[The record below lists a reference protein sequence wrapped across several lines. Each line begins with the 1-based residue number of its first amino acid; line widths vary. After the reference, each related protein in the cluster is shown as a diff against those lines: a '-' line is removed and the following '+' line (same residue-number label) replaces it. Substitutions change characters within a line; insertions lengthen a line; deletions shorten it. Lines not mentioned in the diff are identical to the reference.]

1 VTERKVKDEQTP
13 EDLTEHE
20 LDEANGE
27 PLPERHALT
36 LIRGSS
42 RYRSRSCPSRRSI
55 LNNQPERSTEHGQA
69 VTRLQAAVP

>member
-1 VTERKVKDEQTP
+1 VTERKLKDEQTP

-36 LIRGSS
+36 LIRGVE
-42 RYRSRSCPSRRSI
+42 PLPQPI
-55 LNNQPERSTEHGQA
+55 LP
-69 VTRLQAAVP
+69 VPPLDSE